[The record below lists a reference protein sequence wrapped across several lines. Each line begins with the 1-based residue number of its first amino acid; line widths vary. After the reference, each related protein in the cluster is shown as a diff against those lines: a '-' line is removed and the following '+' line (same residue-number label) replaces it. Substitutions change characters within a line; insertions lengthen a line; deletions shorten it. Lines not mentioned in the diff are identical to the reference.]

1 MEDVEDFWARGEM
14 IKTLEPLVDNERWRE
29 FETELPDPARFVIEY
44 VTHHGSSSMKEFF
57 YNVNGRP
64 LDIKNYN
71 WKISNK

>member
-57 YNVNGRP
+57 
-64 LDIKNYN
+64 L
-71 WKISNK
+71 